1 MKRAATILPLAL
13 LLATA
18 APGATARAEDD
29 LALREDC
36 AAGFQ
41 RFMRMAEDG
50 ALGADVATANVSVEK
65 TTARIELVR
74 RGAANKRFLLTSRRD
89 PKSASRYFDI
99 APEQGATAADLA
111 AVGAVLDRAFPADP
125 FAVTGTETIA
135 DATSQPTIL
144 SAWRSG
150 GWQAALRTAE
160 RRMMSTVSV
169 AYTVAVIVG
178 LAFGTAASLV
188 VLWSPPPRIEAEE
201 PASPRTVP
209 A

>member
-1 MKRAATILPLAL
+1 MRRAVTILPLAL

-18 APGATARAEDD
+18 ALGATARADD

-74 RGAANKRFLLTSRRD
+74 RGAPNKRFLLTSRRD
-89 PKSASRYFDI
+89 AKSASRYFDI
-99 APEQGATAADLA
+99 APEQGATAADVA
-111 AVGAVLDRAFPADP
+111 AVGAALDRAFPTDP

-150 GWQAALRTAE
+150 GWHAALRSAE
-160 RRMMSTVSV
+160 RRIMSTVSV